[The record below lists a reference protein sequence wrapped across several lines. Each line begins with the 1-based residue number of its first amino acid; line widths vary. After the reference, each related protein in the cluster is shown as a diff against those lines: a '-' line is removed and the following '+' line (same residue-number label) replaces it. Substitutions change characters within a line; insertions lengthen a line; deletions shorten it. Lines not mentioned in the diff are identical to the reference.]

1 MSFEEFFRITDYESY
16 REYVADLKDLI
27 EDYKN
32 SIMPLLLYHF
42 RKYGTTDP
50 DVSDNKDFKVLC
62 EFCNRIQEYIAETFG
77 VEDVEIIDCRC
88 AYDDWE
94 ICEDD
99 IDIRYTIMTEEEFNH
114 DRAIEIMSNEYD
126 LSDNVS
132 ISNMVEHLLDYI
144 KARRYFEEKRP
155 DIKDPILHS
164 AILSKYDR
172 IVALLTVTTDNYNDV
187 VDIINRDLLDKW
199 PVPYKSV
206 P

>member
-1 MSFEEFFRITDYESY
+1 MTIKKISTADYENY
-16 REYVADLKDLI
+16 REYVDDLEDLI

-42 RKYGTTDP
+42 RKYSTPDP
-50 DVSDNKDFKVLC
+50 AVSKYYEVLY

-77 VEDVEIIDCRC
+77 VDNVEIIDSRC

-155 DIKDPILHS
+155 DIKDPALHS
-164 AILSKYDR
+164 TLLSKYN
-172 IVALLTVTTDNYNDV
+172 IIIALLTSTVDNYNDV
-187 VDIINRDLLDKW
+187 VDIINRDLLDK
-199 PVPYKSV
+199 
-206 P
+206 